1 MKQLKRTDIEQIGN
15 RIFNA
20 YRKLPCV
27 SNHGHISRVDPDVVL
42 NCILGVDIQYH
53 HLSEDGL
60 TYGMTSTGELGVS
73 LCDMDELFILDGK
86 TVLIEKNMLKNPK
99 MAGRC
104 NFTKCH
110 EASHHIFKMLYPN
123 DYGSENDGTP
133 TKVYF
138 SRERMYSP
146 HQPRDWEEWQAD
158 TLASYILMP
167 EDLIRQ
173 GMFWL
178 DMGEQINILN
188 KKFSPYM
195 YEKFCM
201 LADMLGASR
210 SALAYR
216 MEKLGLIKENHLSNP
231 YIVFDRINIIKE
243 D

>member
-27 SNHGHISRVDPDVVL
+27 SSHGHISRVDPDVVL

-167 EDLIRQ
+167 EYLIGQ

-178 DMGEQINILN
+178 GMGERIELLN
-188 KKFSPYM
+188 KIYSPYI

-201 LADMLGASR
+201 LADMLGASKT
-210 SALAYR
+210 ALAYR
-216 MEKLGLIKENHLSNP
+216 MEKLGLIKENHLDNP
-231 YIVFDRINIIKE
+231 YIVFDRINITKE

>member
-27 SNHGHISRVDPDVVL
+27 SSHGHISRVDPDVVL

-167 EDLIRQ
+167 EYLIGQ

-178 DMGEQINILN
+178 GMGERIELLN
-188 KKFSPYM
+188 KIYSPYM

-201 LADMLGASR
+201 LADMLGASKT
-210 SALAYR
+210 ALAYR
-216 MEKLGLIKENHLSNP
+216 MEKLGLIKENHLDNP
-231 YIVFDRINIIKE
+231 YIVFDRINITKE

>member
-20 YRKLPCV
+20 YKKIPCAA
-27 SNHGHISRVDPDVVL
+27 SHGHICRVDPDIVL
-42 NCILGVDIQYH
+42 NCLLGVDIQYH

-73 LCDMDELFILDGK
+73 LYDMDELFILDGK

-99 MAGRC
+99 MAGKC

>member
-27 SNHGHISRVDPDVVL
+27 SSHGHISRVDPDVVL

-53 HLSEDGL
+53 HLSVDGL

-138 SRERMYSP
+138 SRERTYSP
-146 HQPRDWEEWQAD
+146 DQPRDWEEWQAD

-167 EDLIRQ
+167 EYLIGQ

-178 DMGEQINILN
+178 GMGERIELLN
-188 KKFSPYM
+188 KIYSPYI

-201 LADMLGASR
+201 LADMLGASKT
-210 SALAYR
+210 ALAYR
-216 MEKLGLIKENHLSNP
+216 MEKLGLIKENHLDNP
-231 YIVFDRINIIKE
+231 YIVFDRINITKE

>member
-1 MKQLKRTDIEQIGN
+1 MFQ
-15 RIFNA
+15 
-20 YRKLPCV
+20 
-27 SNHGHISRVDPDVVL
+27 
-42 NCILGVDIQYH
+42 IQYH

>member
-27 SNHGHISRVDPDVVL
+27 SSHGHISRVDPDVVL

-201 LADMLGASR
+201 LAYMLGASR

>member
-1 MKQLKRTDIEQIGN
+1 MRQLKRTDIEHIGD

-27 SNHGHISRVDPDVVL
+27 SSNGSISRVDPDVVL
-42 NCILGVDIQYH
+42 NRILGLDIQYH
-53 HLSEDGL
+53 HLSEDGQ
-60 TYGMTSTGELGVS
+60 TYGMTSTGELGVE
-73 LCDMDELFILDGK
+73 LCDMDDLFILDGK
-86 TVLIEKNMLKNPK
+86 TVLIEKNIMNDPK

-110 EASHHIFKMLYPN
+110 EASHHIFKMLYPK
-123 DYGSENDGTP
+123 DYGSESDGTP
-133 TKVYF
+133 SKVYF
-138 SRERMYSP
+138 SRDRVYVP
-146 HQPRDWEEWQAD
+146 NQPRDWEEWQAD

-167 EDLIRQ
+167 EYLIRQ

-178 DMGEQINILN
+178 DMGERIELLN
-188 KKFSPYM
+188 KRFSPYM

-201 LADMLGASR
+201 LADMLGASKT
-210 SALAYR
+210 ALAYR

-231 YIVFDRINIIKE
+231 YKYLERVYITKE

>member
-27 SNHGHISRVDPDVVL
+27 SSHGHISRVDPDVVL

-133 TKVYF
+133 TKVCF
-138 SRERMYSP
+138 SRERTYSP
-146 HQPRDWEEWQAD
+146 DQPRDWEEWQAD

-167 EDLIRQ
+167 EYLIGQ

-178 DMGEQINILN
+178 GMGERIELLN
-188 KKFSPYM
+188 KIYSPYM

-201 LADMLGASR
+201 LANMLGASKT
-210 SALAYR
+210 ALAYR
-216 MEKLGLIKENHLSNP
+216 MEKLGLIKENHLDNP
-231 YIVFDRINIIKE
+231 YIVFDRINITKE

>member
-1 MKQLKRTDIEQIGN
+1 
-15 RIFNA
+15 
-20 YRKLPCV
+20 
-27 SNHGHISRVDPDVVL
+27 VDPDVVL

>member
-1 MKQLKRTDIEQIGN
+1 
-15 RIFNA
+15 
-20 YRKLPCV
+20 
-27 SNHGHISRVDPDVVL
+27 
-42 NCILGVDIQYH
+42 
-53 HLSEDGL
+53 
-60 TYGMTSTGELGVS
+60 
-73 LCDMDELFILDGK
+73 
-86 TVLIEKNMLKNPK
+86 
-99 MAGRC
+99 
-104 NFTKCH
+104 
-110 EASHHIFKMLYPN
+110 MLYPN

>member
-27 SNHGHISRVDPDVVL
+27 SSHGHISRVDPDVVL

-123 DYGSENDGTP
+123 DYGSKNDGTP

>member
-27 SNHGHISRVDPDVVL
+27 SSHGHISRVDPDVVL

-231 YIVFDRINIIKE
+231 YIVLDRINIIKE

>member
-27 SNHGHISRVDPDVVL
+27 SSHGHISRVDPDVVL

-201 LADMLGASR
+201 LADKLGASR

>member
-27 SNHGHISRVDPDVVL
+27 SNHGHRSRVDPDVVL

>member
-27 SNHGHISRVDPDVVL
+27 SSHGHISRVDPDVVL

-146 HQPRDWEEWQAD
+146 HQPHDWEEWQAD

>member
-27 SNHGHISRVDPDVVL
+27 SSHGHISRVDPDVVL

-138 SRERMYSP
+138 SRERMYAP

>member
-27 SNHGHISRVDPDVVL
+27 LSHGHISRVDPDVVL

-138 SRERMYSP
+138 SRERTYSSDQP
-146 HQPRDWEEWQAD
+146 HDWEEWQAD

-216 MEKLGLIKENHLSNP
+216 MEKLGLIKENHLDNP
-231 YIVFDRINIIKE
+231 YIVFDRINITKE

>member
-167 EDLIRQ
+167 EYLIEQ

-178 DMGEQINILN
+178 GIGERIELLN
-188 KKFSPYM
+188 KIYSPYM

-216 MEKLGLIKENHLSNP
+216 MEKLGLIKENHLDNP
-231 YIVFDRINIIKE
+231 YKYCDRLYITKE

>member
-1 MKQLKRTDIEQIGN
+1 MKQLKRTDIEKIGN

-27 SNHGHISRVDPDVVL
+27 SSHGHISRVDPDVVL

>member
-1 MKQLKRTDIEQIGN
+1 MKQLKRTEIEQIGN

-20 YRKLPCV
+20 YRKIPCV
-27 SNHGHISRVDPDVVL
+27 SKTGTICRVDPDIVL
-42 NCILGVDIQYH
+42 NCILGIDIKYH
-53 HLSEDGL
+53 HLSQDGK
-60 TYGMTSTGELGVS
+60 TYGMTSTGELGVE

-86 TVLIEKNMLKNPK
+86 TVLIEKDIKDNPK
-99 MAGRC
+99 MVGKC

-123 DYGSENDGTP
+123 DYGSEQDATP

-138 SRERMYSP
+138 SREQSGSQDYCF
-146 HQPRDWEEWQAD
+146 DFEEWQAD

-167 EDLIRQ
+167 EYLIGQ

-178 DMGEQINILN
+178 GLGERIEILN
-188 KKFSPYM
+188 KIYSPYI
-195 YEKFCM
+195 YKKFCM
-201 LADMLGASR
+201 LAEMLGASK

-216 MEKLGLIKENHLSNP
+216 MEKLGLIRENHLDNP
-231 YIVFDRINIIKE
+231 YKYNEKFLITKE

>member
-27 SNHGHISRVDPDVVL
+27 SSHGHISRVDPDVVL

-201 LADMLGASR
+201 LADMLGASK

>member
-27 SNHGHISRVDPDVVL
+27 SSHGHISRVDPDVVL

-60 TYGMTSTGELGVS
+60 TYGMTSTGELGIS

-99 MAGRC
+99 MAGRY

-110 EASHHIFKMLYPN
+110 EASHHIFKILYPN
-123 DYGSENDGTP
+123 DYGSENDSSP

>member
-27 SNHGHISRVDPDVVL
+27 SSHGHISRVDPDVVL

-138 SRERMYSP
+138 SRERTYSP
-146 HQPRDWEEWQAD
+146 DQPRDWEEWQAD
-158 TLASYILMP
+158 TLAS
-167 EDLIRQ
+167 
-173 GMFWL
+173 
-178 DMGEQINILN
+178 
-188 KKFSPYM
+188 
-195 YEKFCM
+195 
-201 LADMLGASR
+201 
-210 SALAYR
+210 
-216 MEKLGLIKENHLSNP
+216 
-231 YIVFDRINIIKE
+231 
-243 D
+243 

>member
-27 SNHGHISRVDPDVVL
+27 SSHGHISRVDPDVVL

-216 MEKLGLIKENHLSNP
+216 MVKLGLIKENHLSNP

>member
-1 MKQLKRTDIEQIGN
+1 MKQLKRTDIEKIGN

-27 SNHGHISRVDPDVVL
+27 SSHGHISRVDPDVVL
-42 NCILGVDIQYH
+42 NCILGIDIQYH
-53 HLSEDGL
+53 HLSEDGQ
-60 TYGMTSTGELGVS
+60 TYGMTSTGELGVE

-86 TVLIEKNMLKNPK
+86 TVLIEKELLQNRK
-99 MAGRC
+99 MICRC

-110 EASHHIFKMLYPN
+110 EASHHIFKMLYPK

-138 SRERMYSP
+138 SREHTYSP
-146 HQPRDWEEWQAD
+146 SQPRDWEEWQAD

-167 EDLIRQ
+167 EYLIGQ

-178 DMGEQINILN
+178 GIGERIELLN
-188 KKFSPYM
+188 KIYNPYM
-195 YEKFCM
+195 YNKFCM
-201 LADMLGASR
+201 LAEMLGASK

-216 MEKLGLIKENHLSNP
+216 METLGLIKENHLDNP
-231 YIVFDRINIIKE
+231 YKYCDKLRITKE

>member
-27 SNHGHISRVDPDVVL
+27 SSHGHISRVDPDVVL

-216 MEKLGLIKENHLSNP
+216 MEKLGLIKENHLANP
-231 YIVFDRINIIKE
+231 YKFLIE
-243 D
+243 

>member
-27 SNHGHISRVDPDVVL
+27 SSHGHISRVDPDVVL

>member
-1 MKQLKRTDIEQIGN
+1 MKQLKRTDIELIGI

-27 SNHGHISRVDPDVVL
+27 SSHGHISRVDPDVVL

-216 MEKLGLIKENHLSNP
+216 MEKLGLIKENHLDNP
-231 YIVFDRINIIKE
+231 YKYCERFCITKE

>member
-110 EASHHIFKMLYPN
+110 EASHHIFKKLYPN
-123 DYGSENDGTP
+123 EDGSENDGTP

>member
-27 SNHGHISRVDPDVVL
+27 STHGHISRVDPDVVL

>member
-27 SNHGHISRVDPDVVL
+27 SSHGHISRVDPDVVL

-60 TYGMTSTGELGVS
+60 TYGMTSTGEFGVS

-138 SRERMYSP
+138 SRKRMYSP

>member
-1 MKQLKRTDIEQIGN
+1 
-15 RIFNA
+15 
-20 YRKLPCV
+20 
-27 SNHGHISRVDPDVVL
+27 
-42 NCILGVDIQYH
+42 
-53 HLSEDGL
+53 
-60 TYGMTSTGELGVS
+60 
-73 LCDMDELFILDGK
+73 
-86 TVLIEKNMLKNPK
+86 
-99 MAGRC
+99 
-104 NFTKCH
+104 
-110 EASHHIFKMLYPN
+110 
-123 DYGSENDGTP
+123 
-133 TKVYF
+133 
-138 SRERMYSP
+138 MYSP

-216 MEKLGLIKENHLSNP
+216 MERLGLIKENHLSNP